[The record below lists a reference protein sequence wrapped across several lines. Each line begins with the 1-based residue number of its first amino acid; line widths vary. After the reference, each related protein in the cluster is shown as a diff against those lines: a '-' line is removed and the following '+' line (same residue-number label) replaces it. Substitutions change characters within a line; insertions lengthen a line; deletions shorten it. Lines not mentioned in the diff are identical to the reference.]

1 MGNYGDRFTLTGHCG
16 SLNISAYDNQLQIDS
31 VDTVDVSGYSNNVTY
46 HSGSPKVTRSGD
58 GTVVKQ
64 G

>member
-1 MGNYGDRFTLTGHCG
+1 MGQLRQQ
-16 SLNISAYDNQLQIDS
+16 AYPHRPLWQPQRLRLCNQLQIDS
-31 VDTVDVSGYSNNVTY
+31 VDVSGYSNNVTY